1 MCKEG
6 AVAERGRHDDRD
18 IARRFDAFGSGVGAR
33 IGKRQENT
41 AGILFP
47 ESLGDRIDP
56 GQKTS
61 RILSRLFIQFFAFR
75 APAPERGITIGDIE
89 ELLVGIQF
97 KPFFRPFD

>member
-6 AVAERGRHDDRD
+6 AVAEGGSHDDRD

-61 RILSRLFIQFFAFR
+61 RILSRLLIQFFAFR
-75 APAPERGITIGDIE
+75 APAPERGITVSDIE
-89 ELLVGIQF
+89 ELLVGIQLN
-97 KPFFRPFD
+97 PFSRPFD